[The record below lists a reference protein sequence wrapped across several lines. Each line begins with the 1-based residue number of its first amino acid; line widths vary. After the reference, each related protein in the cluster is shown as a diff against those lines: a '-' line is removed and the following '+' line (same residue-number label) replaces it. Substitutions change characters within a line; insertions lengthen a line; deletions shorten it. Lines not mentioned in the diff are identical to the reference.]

1 MSDKQL
7 NTKSDGMTAQE
18 RELGAIIRAYS
29 EVTDRL
35 KSAHEQLAQEVA
47 RLSAE
52 LKKKNAELRRKDRLA
67 ALGEMAAGLA
77 HEVRNPLGGI
87 ALYSSMLERE
97 LTDKPKALNAAT
109 RITQGVRSL
118 DRLVGEI
125 LDFAQEDRL
134 DLHRLKLGSVLNQ
147 IEESAMHWAHETG
160 ASLLINPT
168 AYDVS
173 IDADPQ
179 RLGQV
184 LLNLVMNGM
193 QAAGKGGR
201 VQISATTKS
210 DGSALIEVWDNGP
223 GIPAEVRDRIFNPF
237 FTTKDA
243 GTGLGLAIV
252 HRIVEA
258 HAGTIRVTN
267 DSRGGA
273 RFSICLPTGKDV
285 GGLMMEAGSST
296 PAALR
301 PTGS

>member
-1 MSDKQL
+1 MSVQGD
-7 NTKSDGMTAQE
+7 TSRTATEQE

-35 KSAHEQLAQEVA
+35 KNAHEQLTQEVA
-47 RLSAE
+47 RLSEE
-52 LKKKNAELRRKDRLA
+52 LRKKNAELRRKDRLA

-97 LTDKPKALNAAT
+97 LADRPKAKKAAT
-109 RITQGVRSL
+109 RITQGVRTL
-118 DRLVGEI
+118 DRLVREI

-134 DLHRLKLGSVLNQ
+134 DRHRLKLGMVLTS
-147 IEESAMHWAHETG
+147 IEESTMHWAQETG
-160 ASLLINPT
+160 ASILINP
-168 AYDVS
+168 AAHQVD
-173 IDADPQ
+173 IECDPQ

-184 LLNLVMNGM
+184 LLNLMINGM

-201 VQISATTKS
+201 VQLSAQAKA
-210 DGSALIEVWDNGP
+210 DGSAVIEIWDNGP
-223 GIPAEVRDRIFNPF
+223 GIPADVRDRIFNPF

-258 HAGTIRVTN
+258 HGGTIRVSN

-273 RFSICLPTGKDV
+273 RFVICVPNGESV
-285 GGLMMEAGSST
+285 GNLVMRQGSNDRNE
-296 PAALR
+296 LR